1 MPNKE
6 SFKQNSDWDDAVQ
19 LFLQDCKVRNL
30 SRESIRRY
38 RKGLEKLQQHLDALE
53 LQLRDLSPA
62 VFKKQVL
69 PSLLDE
75 GLASRTLNCNLHIY
89 KSFAQLLCEEG
100 WIDDEPFG
108 ADIKPLKLQPSSAHT
123 FTDEHLYQLL
133 ALPDRTTFTGLRNY
147 VMMLTLLD
155 TGIRLRELAKLQVT
169 DVLLDEGS
177 LRVNHGKGRKSR
189 LVPIE
194 RIAAGELKHYLLE
207 RGILNHNAL
216 WVNLDNQPF
225 LPGGIRTMIAR
236 YCQSA
241 EIKGIQCSCHTFR
254 HTFAKK
260 YLLNGGDVFTLKSIM
275 GHAHIETTEMYVE
288 LFVND
293 LKAQHEKFSPIEHLA
308 EALHLL
314 PESEVN
320 CI

>member
-1 MPNKE
+1 MLNKE
-6 SFKQNSDWDDAVQ
+6 SFKLNSDWNNAVQ
-19 LFLQDCKVRNL
+19 FFLQDCKVRNFT
-30 SRESIRRY
+30 RESINRY
-38 RKGLEKLQQHLDALE
+38 RKGLKKLQQHLVALE
-53 LQLRDLSPA
+53 LQLRDLSPV
-62 VFKKQVL
+62 VFKNQVL

-75 GLASRTLNCNLHIY
+75 GLALRTLNCDIQIY

-100 WIDDEPFG
+100 WIDEPFG
-108 ADIKPLKLQPSSAHT
+108 ADIKPFKLQPSAAHT
-123 FTDEHLYQLL
+123 FSDEHLYQLL

-155 TGIRLRELAKLQVT
+155 TGIRLKELANLQVT

-177 LRVNHGKGRKSR
+177 LRINYGKGRKSR

-194 RIAAGELKHYLLE
+194 RITAGEMKRYLLE
-207 RGILNHNAL
+207 RGTLDHNVL

-225 LPGGIRTMIAR
+225 GPGGIRTMIAR

-241 EIKGIQCSCHTFR
+241 GIKGIQCSCHTFR

-275 GHAHIETTEMYVE
+275 GHAQIEMTEMYVE
-288 LFVND
+288 LFAND
-293 LKAQHEKFSPIEHLA
+293 LQAQHEKFSPIEHLA

-314 PESEVN
+314 SESEVN
-320 CI
+320 GK

>member
-6 SFKQNSDWDDAVQ
+6 SFKLSSGWNDAVQ
-19 LFLQDCKVRNL
+19 LFLQDCKVRNF

-38 RKGLEKLQQHLDALE
+38 RNGLEKLQQHLNALE
-53 LQLRDLSPA
+53 LQLQDISPSI
-62 VFKKQVL
+62 FKRQVL

-75 GLASRTLNCNLHIY
+75 GLALRTLNCNLQIY

-100 WIDDEPFG
+100 WIDEPFG
-108 ADIKPLKLQPSSAHT
+108 ADIKPFKLQPSSAHT

-155 TGIRLRELAKLQVT
+155 TGIRLRELAELQVT
-169 DVLLDEGS
+169 DVLLVEGS
-177 LRVNHGKGRKSR
+177 LRVNDGKGRKAR

-194 RIAAGELKHYLLE
+194 RIAAGELKNYLLE
-207 RGILNHNAL
+207 RGVLDHNSL
-216 WVNLDNQPF
+216 WVNLDKQPF
-225 LPGGIRTMIAR
+225 LPGGIRTMISR

-241 EIKGIQCSCHTFR
+241 KIKGIQCSCHTFR

-275 GHAHIETTEMYVE
+275 GHAQIETTEMYVE
-288 LFVND
+288 LFSSD
-293 LKAQHEKFSPIEHLA
+293 LQAQHEKFSPVEQLA
-308 EALHLL
+308 EALHLVS
-314 PESEVN
+314 ESEVN
-320 CI
+320 GK

>member
-6 SFKQNSDWDDAVQ
+6 SFKLNSGWNVAVQ
-19 LFLQDCKVRNL
+19 LFLQDCKVRNF

-38 RKGLEKLQQHLDALE
+38 RKGLEKLQQHLVALE
-53 LQLRDLSPA
+53 LQLQDLSPSI
-62 VFKKQVL
+62 FKKRVL
-69 PSLLDE
+69 ASMLDE
-75 GLASRTLNCNLHIY
+75 NLALRTINCNLQIY
-89 KSFAQLLCEEG
+89 KSFSQFLHVEG
-100 WIDDEPFG
+100 GSNEPFATG
-108 ADIKPLKLQPSSAHT
+108 IKPFKLQPSSAHT
-123 FTDEHLYQLL
+123 FTDEHLYPLL
-133 ALPDRTTFTGLRNY
+133 AQPDRTTFTGLRNY

-169 DVLLDEGS
+169 DILLDEGS

-194 RIAAGELKHYLLE
+194 RIATGELKRYLLE
-207 RGILNHNAL
+207 RGTLNHNFL

-225 LPGGIRTMIAR
+225 LSGGIRTMIAR

-241 EIKGIQCSCHTFR
+241 RIDGIQCSCHTFR

-275 GHAHIETTEMYVE
+275 GHAKIETTEMYVE
-288 LFVND
+288 LFASD
-293 LKAQHEKFSPIEHLA
+293 LQAQHEKFSPIEHLA

-314 PESEVN
+314 SESEVSG
-320 CI
+320 

>member
-1 MPNKE
+1 M
-6 SFKQNSDWDDAVQ
+6 
-19 LFLQDCKVRNL
+19 
-30 SRESIRRY
+30 
-38 RKGLEKLQQHLDALE
+38 
-53 LQLRDLSPA
+53 
-62 VFKKQVL
+62 
-69 PSLLDE
+69 LDE
-75 GLASRTLNCNLHIY
+75 GLALCTLNCNLHIY
-89 KSFAQLLCEEG
+89 KSFAQLLCEEE
-100 WIDDEPFG
+100 WIDEPFG
-108 ADIKPLKLQPSSAHT
+108 ADIKLFKLQPSSAHT

-194 RIAAGELKHYLLE
+194 RFAASELKRYLLE
-207 RGILNHNAL
+207 RGTLNHNAL
-216 WVNLDNQPF
+216 WVNLNNQPF

-241 EIKGIQCSCHTFR
+241 KIEDIQCSYHTFR
-254 HTFAKK
+254 HRLAKK
-260 YLLNGGDVFTLKSIM
+260 YLLNGGDVFTLKSII
-275 GHAHIETTEMYVE
+275 GHAQIDTTEMYVE
-288 LFVND
+288 LFTSD
-293 LKAQHEKFSPIEHLA
+293 LQSQHEKFSPIEHLA

-314 PESEVN
+314 SESEVDG
-320 CI
+320 I